1 METEPLMNCQEFE
14 ELSGAYALD
23 ALTEEERRAA
33 DEHLAQCPKCT
44 RALQQLRSVVEL
56 FPLTVPPVEPSPRVK
71 ERILARI
78 EEQAQQQRSSQLQ
91 EPWPA
96 KSADRPRRGVAWRWR
111 WAALATAAVLLLALL
126 GASVAWNISLQQQ
139 LSHLQQ
145 QVAQLSS
152 PEAPVVSSLYGTAL
166 ARSAHGEIMYFP
178 RQQVTVIVVYGLPR
192 LEGTHVYQ
200 GWLLRH
206 QQPISIGLLTVEN
219 GVATLS
225 FQGSLAGYDSLAI
238 SLENG
243 PQPSL
248 NAPKGPIVALGTLA
262 SSRTSYHY

>member
-1 METEPLMNCQEFE
+1 MNCQEFE

-33 DEHLAQCPKCT
+33 DEHLAQCPKCA

-78 EEQAQQQRSSQLQ
+78 EEQAQQQRSGQGQ
-91 EPWPA
+91 ATFPVQA
-96 KSADRPRRGVAWRWR
+96 ADRSRRGMRWR

-126 GASVAWNISLQQQ
+126 SGTIAWNLSLQQQ

-145 QVAQLSS
+145 QVALLSS
-152 PEAPVVSSLYGTAL
+152 PEAPAVYSLNGTAR
-166 ARSAHGEIMYFP
+166 ASSAHGEVMYFP
-178 RQQVTVIVVYGLPR
+178 RQQVTVVVIYGLPP

-206 QQPISIGLLTVEN
+206 QHPTSIGLLTVEN
-219 GVATLS
+219 GVATLN
-225 FQGSLAGYDSLAI
+225 FRGSLTGYDSLAI

-248 NAPKGPIVALGTLA
+248 DAPKGPVVALGTLINSQA
-262 SSRTSYHY
+262 NYHG

>member
-33 DEHLAQCPKCT
+33 DEHLAQCPKCS

-78 EEQAQQQRSSQLQ
+78 EEQAQQQRSGQMQPALPSQAGSYLQ
-91 EPWPA
+91 
-96 KSADRPRRGVAWRWR
+96 RRAGQRWR
-111 WAALATAAVLLLALL
+111 WAALAAVAVLLLSLL
-126 GASVAWNISLQQQ
+126 GGTFAWNISLQQQ
-139 LSHLQQ
+139 LSRLQQ
-145 QVAQLSS
+145 QVALLGS
-152 PEAPVVSSLYGTAL
+152 PEAPVVYSLRGTAL
-166 ARSAHGEIMYFP
+166 ASSARGEVMYFP
-178 RQQVTVIVVYGLPR
+178 RQQVTVVVVYGLPP

-206 QQPISIGLLTVEN
+206 QHPTSIGLLTVEN
-219 GVATLS
+219 GVATLN
-225 FQGSLAGYDSLAI
+225 FQGPLTGYDSLAI

-243 PQPSL
+243 PQPSIE
-248 NAPKGPIVALGTLA
+248 APKGPVVALGTLINPA
-262 SSRTSYHY
+262 ANYH

>member
-1 METEPLMNCQEFE
+1 MNCQEFE

-33 DEHLAQCPKCT
+33 DEHLAQCPKCS

-78 EEQAQQQRSSQLQ
+78 EEQAQQQRLSQIQ
-91 EPWPA
+91 PA
-96 KSADRPRRGVAWRWR
+96 SPAQAGSRFRQRAGKRWR
-111 WAALATAAVLLLALL
+111 WAALAAVAVLLLSLL
-126 GASVAWNISLQQQ
+126 GGSLAWNISLQQQ

-145 QVAQLSS
+145 QVALLGS
-152 PEAPVVSSLYGTAL
+152 PEAPVVYSLRGTAL
-166 ARSAHGEIMYFP
+166 ASSARGEVMYFP
-178 RQQVTVIVVYGLPR
+178 RQQVTVVVVYGLPP
-192 LEGTHVYQ
+192 LQGTHVYQ

-206 QQPISIGLLTVEN
+206 QRPTSIGLLTVKN
-219 GVATLS
+219 GVATLN
-225 FQGSLAGYDSLAI
+225 FQGPLAGYDSLAI

-248 NAPKGPIVALGTLA
+248 NTPKGPVVALGTLI
-262 SSRTSYHY
+262 SSQTNYHG